1 MSKFITVN
9 SITAVIAAALAAG
22 LAVDWT
28 PIVPQ
33 AKAEVVPSALLQP
46 ASVAPP
52 PACLLQGWPHY
63 DPRCQFDLRAG
74 GGETRVVRIIT
85 LR

>member
-1 MSKFITVN
+1 MFNFITVN
-9 SITAVIAAALAAG
+9 SITAVVASALVAG
-22 LAVDWT
+22 LVVDWT

-33 AKAEVVPSALLQP
+33 AKAEVVQSALLQP
-46 ASVAPP
+46 ADVAPQ

-74 GGETRVVRIIT
+74 GGETRVVRIIA